1 MTAPGVALPELAA
14 CLGVTVAAAGL
25 GVAAFVLLRAAG
37 PGLSGRVLAACRTLA
52 VALAIPGCA
61 LALLLPRLAGEDGG
75 VPRAVLQGLCLVP
88 LVLLPPLGAACR
100 LPAGL
105 ARTAEGLGA
114 GRGVRAR
121 MLWLPLLGPSGL
133 AALLLAVGGSVLV
146 ALVDAR

>member
-1 MTAPGVALPELAA
+1 MGLSDLVICLATAG
-14 CLGVTVAAAGL
+14 AAAGVGL
-25 GVAAFVLLRAAG
+25 AAFVLLRAAG
-37 PGLSGRVLAACRTLA
+37 PGLSGRVLAACLTLA
-52 VALAIPGCA
+52 VALAIPGCV
-61 LALLLPRLAGEDGG
+61 LALLLPRLAGGDGG

-88 LVLLPPLGAACR
+88 LVVLPPLGAICR

-114 GRGVRAR
+114 GQGMRAR

-146 ALVDAR
+146 ALVDVR